1 MIGSVIIPA
10 LMSIGWRLRLY
21 LSLAGAV
28 LVAIGIAFI
37 KGRADGKATYERQR
51 ETAKKKAAQ
60 KAEKIR
66 HEIGK
71 SPDANVDRRLGKW
84 MRD

>member
-1 MIGSVIIPA
+1 MIGSVILPA
-10 LMSIGWRLRLY
+10 VMFIGWRLRLY

-28 LVAIGIAFI
+28 LDAIGVAFI

-51 ETAKKKAAQ
+51 EKAKQAASQ

-71 SPDANVDRRLGKW
+71 APDADVDRRLDKW

>member
-1 MIGSVIIPA
+1 MIATYLFAQLAGLWSRA
-10 LMSIGWRLRLY
+10 SLF

-28 LVAIGIAFI
+28 AIAIGIAFI
-37 KGRADGKATYERQR
+37 KGRADGKAAYVRQR
-51 ETAKKKAAQ
+51 DKAKQAAST

-66 HEIGK
+66 HEIGTR
-71 SPDANVDRRLGKW
+71 SDADVEQRLGQW

>member
-1 MIGSVIIPA
+1 MMGSLIIPA

-51 ETAKKKAAQ
+51 EKAKHAAST

-71 SPDANVDRRLGKW
+71 SPDADVDRRLGKW